1 MGAAILAPMH
11 AELLDVEGLYSDVPY
26 SYAAIAP
33 PGSTVFTAGAC
44 PLDAHG
50 RVVAPGDIHAQM
62 RQALSNLLVTLDA
75 AACEAGDVVKTT
87 VYVATTEGAD
97 LRKHGARSRRYS
109 AMTGRPAPW
118 WGHRA
123 RLAGPARRD
132 RGRRGPPQLIPGR
145 GLGSAEHPALEV
157 AGHDVAST
165 DDGGHAASGEA
176 FAILQNVRR
185 PLALP
190 TAQRQARRCG
200 RASAYRP

>member
-1 MGAAILAPMH
+1 MRGGDQWGAAILAPMH
-11 AELLDVEGLYSDVPY
+11 AKLLDVEGLYSDVPY

-97 LRKHGARSRRYS
+97 LPKA
-109 AMTGRPAPW
+109 W
-118 WGHRA
+118 RA
-123 RLAGPARRD
+123 VEEVFGNDGPPSTLVGVTVLGWPDQLVEIEAVAARR
-132 RGRRGPPQLIPGR
+132 
-145 GLGSAEHPALEV
+145 
-157 AGHDVAST
+157 
-165 DDGGHAASGEA
+165 
-176 FAILQNVRR
+176 N
-185 PLALP
+185 
-190 TAQRQARRCG
+190 
-200 RASAYRP
+200 